1 MNCSTLRERA
11 AGSPP
16 NASQVSLRC
25 TETEN
30 GGIFEMVRWC
40 WFVLGSGKCLNRCP
54 YTDALRKPLVREV
67 CHCVTWFW
75 QFDVVTPHCHSSD
88 LMSVWA
94 KAHVKIARMILT
106 IKLDGN
112 WSSFQLANNTPPLSV
127 TGSVIAPSAR
137 MECPVNENGGV
148 FYLVRWCWF
157 VCAV

>member
-1 MNCSTLRERA
+1 MDR
-11 AGSPP
+11 P
-16 NASQVSLRC
+16 
-25 TETEN
+25 
-30 GGIFEMVRWC
+30 C
-40 WFVLGSGKCLNRCP
+40 WFVCGISRSKPMSPTRCP
-54 YTDALRKPLVREV
+54 ETDVLPKPLVREV

-75 QFDVVTPHCHSSD
+75 QFDVVTPHCHPSD

-148 FYLVRWCWF
+148 FYLDRRCWF
-157 VCAV
+157 VCAVSDCNNTCAQTGVFEQMRLRRLPCKHVATM